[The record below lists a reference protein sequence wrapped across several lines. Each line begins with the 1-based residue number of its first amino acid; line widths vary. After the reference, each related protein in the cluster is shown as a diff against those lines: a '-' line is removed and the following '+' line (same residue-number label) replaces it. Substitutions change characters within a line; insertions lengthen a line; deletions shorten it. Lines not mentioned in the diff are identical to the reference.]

1 MAKAKLNMLDAMN
14 KWIEHSHKL
23 IQPHEPHAEQPK
35 KPPLKLT
42 KKQRAV
48 IREKFGGRCA
58 YCGHELPATGWH
70 ADHAEPVERLSKF
83 VRDERGFG
91 KFIPTGEM
99 MRPENDTIEN
109 MMPACRSCNI
119 YKHSTDIETF
129 RRMITRQL
137 QNSINR
143 TQCLRTG
150 QRLGIL
156 KLDAAPIVFWFEKY
170 GEMENGKS
178 TQRSAGSRMSG
189 QDTGHL

>member
-1 MAKAKLNMLDAMN
+1 MAKAKT
-14 KWIEHSHKL
+14 
-23 IQPHEPHAEQPK
+23 
-35 KPPLKLT
+35 LKLT

-109 MMPACRSCNI
+109 MMPSCRSCNI
-119 YKHSTDIETF
+119 YKHSLDIETF
-129 RRMITRQL
+129 RSAITREL

-156 KLDAAPIVFWFEKY
+156 KLDAAPIVFWFETY
-170 GEMENGKS
+170 TENVGNGKS
-178 TQRSAGSRMSG
+178 TQRG
-189 QDTGHL
+189 

>member
-1 MAKAKLNMLDAMN
+1 MAKAINTLDAIN
-14 KWIEHSHKL
+14 KWAEHSHKL
-23 IQPHEPHAEQPK
+23 IQSNESRIEQPK

-70 ADHAEPVERLSKF
+70 ADHAEP
-83 VRDERGFG
+83 
-91 KFIPTGEM
+91 I
-99 MRPENDTIEN
+99 MRYGAGQCNYPENDTIEN

-119 YKHSTDIETF
+119 YKHSADIETF
-129 RRMITRQL
+129 RRVITREL

-156 KLDAAPIVFWFEKY
+156 KLDTAPIVFWFETY
-170 GEMENGKS
+170 TENVGNEK
-178 TQRSAGSRMSG
+178 
-189 QDTGHL
+189 TGTAKM